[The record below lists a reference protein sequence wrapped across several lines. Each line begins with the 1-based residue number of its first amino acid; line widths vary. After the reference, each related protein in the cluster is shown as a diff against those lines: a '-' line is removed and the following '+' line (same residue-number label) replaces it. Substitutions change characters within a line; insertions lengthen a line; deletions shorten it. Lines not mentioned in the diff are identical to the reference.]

1 MTLIRKKA
9 SYFGGN
15 YIEDIGNIRRQRIS
29 EVKQN
34 LYGEYI
40 EARAKNI
47 PFIFVFDEEE
57 YLYYH
62 SAVLEIKDDKDID
75 LEITYVHDY
84 DTDPYSG
91 RKVKK
96 WVVINDRVEVKVS
109 RFFKNRSLVEVDRG
123 EWEYERKRWAV

>member
-15 YIEDIGNIRRQRIS
+15 YLDDIGSIRRQRIS

-91 RKVKK
+91 RKIKK
-96 WVVINDRVEVKVS
+96 WVVINDEVEVKVS
-109 RFFKNRSLVEVDRG
+109 RFFKNRSLVEIKD
-123 EWEYERKRWAV
+123 